1 MLRTAPHIANDVN
14 VRAASWHVLSLT
26 QGERMLKIQVWKAKT
41 GWQERSPQERQEM
54 IRRLRKLIEANLSNG
69 SRADAGPFLVY
80 RAEDVLLLWTLKTDS
95 AQIPA
100 EYAEIGLAQNFE
112 PLTFVSATNTLTAK
126 SLAERL
132 TQ

>member
-1 MLRTAPHIANDVN
+1 MLRTVPHIASDVN
-14 VRAASWHVLSLT
+14 VRAASWRNLSLT
-26 QGERMLKIQVWKAKT
+26 QGERMLKIQVWKAKV
-41 GWQERSPQERQEM
+41 GWRERSPQERQEM
-54 IRRLRKLIEANLSNG
+54 IRRLRTLVEANLSNG

-100 EYAEIGLAQNFE
+100 EYAEIGLTQNFE

-132 TQ
+132 SQ